1 VQHAQRLAQLR
12 LMPSSA
18 ESRVS
23 GGSAS
28 PGLSRSASMTRQ
40 ISCAAWLITLSRR
53 IGAGL

>member
-1 VQHAQRLAQLR
+1 VQRLAQLR